1 MRMILMTV
9 ATFLMI
15 FQECHKLERH
25 EHVHCESPE
34 WETLNEASV
43 RISGDSST
51 GASIFYWKVD

>member
-1 MRMILMTV
+1 MTV

-15 FQECHKLERH
+15 FQEGYRLERH

-43 RISGDSST
+43 RISGDTSA
-51 GASIFYWKVD
+51 GASIYYWKGD